1 MEDKQALLFY
11 VKQQKKLIDTLWIV
25 RREKTQWKSLVRN
38 TVDRE
43 IEQKTSDFVV
53 GTSLG

>member
-25 RREKTQWKSLVRN
+25 RKEKNPV
-38 TVDRE
+38 
-43 IEQKTSDFVV
+43 EQP
-53 GTSLG
+53 G

>member
-25 RREKTQWKSLVRN
+25 RREKTQWNSLVRN